1 MSAKRG
7 TERFSLSRWSR
18 RKLEAAAKPVA
29 PASSAPTPTA
39 SPTAARAPTAIA
51 TNGPAVPPVA
61 APATDLPPI
70 ESLSFESD
78 FSLFLRPGVDGKLKQ
93 AALKKLLR
101 DPHFNVMDGLDTY
114 IDDYTKADPIPP
126 DVLADLVQRFGSTA
140 EMDQS
145 PAVAANVP
153 AENPVAATPV
163 TERAVAEKPATE
175 TKVAEIAARDG
186 ASGTTPPA
194 APLQSANISAKRAA
208 SVTAEREE
216 ERALGHRSEANG
228 NIFRSGEG
236 DRH

>member
-29 PASSAPTPTA
+29 PASSAPTSTA
-39 SPTAARAPTAIA
+39 SPFAARAPTAIA

-70 ESLSFESD
+70 ESLNFESD
-78 FSLFLRPGVDGKLKQ
+78 FSVFLRPGVDGKLKQ

-126 DVLADLVQRFGSTA
+126 DILADLVQRFGSTA

-175 TKVAEIAARDG
+175 TKVAEIAARHGD
-186 ASGTTPPA
+186 SGTTPPA
-194 APLQSANISAKRAA
+194 PLQSAKVAA
-208 SVTAEREE
+208 TREE

-228 NIFRSGEG
+228 NIFRSDED

>member
-39 SPTAARAPTAIA
+39 SLSAALAPTAIA
-51 TNGPAVPPVA
+51 TNGLAAPPVA

-78 FSLFLRPGVDGKLKQ
+78 FSVFLRPGVDGKLKQ

-101 DPHFNVMDGLDTY
+101 DPRFNVMDGLDTY

-126 DVLADLVQRFGSTA
+126 DVLADLLQRFGSIA

-175 TKVAEIAARDG
+175 TKVTEIAARGGD
-186 ASGTTPPA
+186 SGTTPPA
-194 APLQSANISAKRAA
+194 PLQSAKIAAKRAA
-208 SVTAEREE
+208 SAAAEREE
-216 ERALGHRSEANG
+216 ERAL
-228 NIFRSGEG
+228 
-236 DRH
+236 